1 MENYIR
7 FTFYSH
13 LYIQKKI
20 VFTLFA
26 LYVFLLVLF
35 VSIISTVIFVG
46 KVRNSTS
53 IYSST
58 NYYFTIRR
66 EACTIAISQVLVQ
79 ASLDHQNYVKY
90 VPTVFFLLCMYGLNK

>member
-1 MENYIR
+1 MIILR
-7 FTFYSH
+7 IIFDSH
-13 LYIQKKI
+13 FIHTRKKI

-46 KVRNSTS
+46 KFSNSTY
-53 IYSST
+53 IYNS
-58 NYYFTIRR
+58 NNDYCTIHSHR

-90 VPTVFFLLCMYGLNK
+90 VPTVF

>member
-1 MENYIR
+1 MIILRFIFDSHFIYIY
-7 FTFYSH
+7 TH
-13 LYIQKKI
+13 TKI
-20 VFTLFA
+20 VLTLFA

-46 KVRNSTS
+46 EFSNTTY
-53 IYSST
+53 IY
-58 NYYFTIRR
+58 NINNDYCTIRSHR

-90 VPTVFFLLCMYGLNK
+90 VPTVF

>member
-1 MENYIR
+1 MIILRVYIR

-13 LYIQKKI
+13 LYTQKKI

-46 KVRNSTS
+46 TFSNSTS
-53 IYSST
+53 IYNS
-58 NYYFTIRR
+58 NNDYCTIRSHR
-66 EACTIAISQVLVQ
+66 EACKIAISQVLVQ

-90 VPTVFFLLCMYGLNK
+90 VLTVF